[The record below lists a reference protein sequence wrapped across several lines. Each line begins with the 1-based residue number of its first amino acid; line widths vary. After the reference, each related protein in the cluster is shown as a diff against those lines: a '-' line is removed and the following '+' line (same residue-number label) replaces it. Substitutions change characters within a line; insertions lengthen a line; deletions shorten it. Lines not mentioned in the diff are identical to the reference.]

1 MVWGL
6 AAPFGTTCALD
17 GEVRVTLGLQPQAHI
32 WGTKWPPEA
41 DRMAD
46 DPHLSQEVH
55 RGLKKH
61 AARATG
67 SEVRSVFPKLRK
79 LADEDAHLSS
89 TIRISVQSQ
98 AEIRWPNPLLPLSN
112 NGRCTAMTD

>member
-67 SEVRSVFPKLRK
+67 SEVP
-79 LADEDAHLSS
+79 
-89 TIRISVQSQ
+89 IRVSQ
-98 AEIRWPNPLLPLSN
+98 AQEIGRRGCPSIVDNPDFRSEPGGNTIGQTHSSHFLI
-112 NGRCTAMTD
+112 TADVRQ